1 MYKDCI
7 VLMLLLGVPW
17 WNKIIIKNVILLLV
31 FYHNYF
37 LQPALQVKI
46 FT

>member
-1 MYKDCI
+1 MYKDCK
-7 VLMLLLGVPW
+7 VLMLSLGVPW
-17 WNKIIIKNVILLLV
+17 WNEIIIKNVILLLD

-37 LQPALQVKI
+37 FPPALQVKI